1 MGVYYPSSSN
11 MVASNIVPL
20 TQSTI
25 MSVLENK
32 ANGNVCRGPS
42 TKFHSSHVAPISVS
56 NYIQRI
62 MHFGRCSVDD
72 LLLASYYLDQMLKKN
87 PAILY
92 NCYTAHRLLL
102 TAILLANKYINDSYF
117 NNKAFAKIGGVSL
130 GEMNS
135 LEMEFLNCISYKL
148 TYLIMIMKLTKV
160 ISFAHPINLIINII
174 IFKMNLFIF
183 NHHSNHPVNL
193 DHLISIINVIMH
205 QNLNITIT
213 ILIIIDLSIIVI

>member
-1 MGVYYPSSSN
+1 MGIVYYPSSSN

-56 NYIQRI
+56 HYIQRI

-92 NCYTAHRLLL
+92 AS
-102 TAILLANKYINDSYF
+102 KYINDRYF

-148 TYLIMIMKLTKV
+148 YVSDHDYETYKSNFLCSSYQPHYQYNYFQNE
-160 ISFAHPINLIINII
+160 SFYIQPSFQSSGQPGPSYKHHQRHYAPKPQYYH
-174 IFKMNLFIF
+174 
-183 NHHSNHPVNL
+183 HHSDYNRPFYYR
-193 DHLISIINVIMH
+193 DM
-205 QNLNITIT
+205 IT
-213 ILIIIDLSIIVI
+213 S